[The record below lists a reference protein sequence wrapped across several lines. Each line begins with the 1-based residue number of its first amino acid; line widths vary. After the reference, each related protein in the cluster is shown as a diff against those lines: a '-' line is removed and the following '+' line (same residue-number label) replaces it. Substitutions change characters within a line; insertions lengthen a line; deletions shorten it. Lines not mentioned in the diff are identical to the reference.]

1 MHPGTRDAYDMS
13 NYTYDELVQFHE
25 EMTWRLSGL
34 TAEGL
39 LEFRVNRLRGAIE
52 VLVSRQHDHADLND
66 LVAGVPSDAYEVV
79 ETAESTENSM
89 VSPARPHRRF
99 LGRLGRILRRRGR

>member
-1 MHPGTRDAYDMS
+1 MS

-25 EMTWRLSGL
+25 EMTQRLSGL

-39 LEFRVNRLRGAIE
+39 LEFHVNRLRGVVE

-66 LVAGVPSDAYEVV
+66 LVAGIPSDAYEVV
-79 ETAESTENSM
+79 ETAESTANSM

-99 LGRLGRILRRRGR
+99 LGGFSRILRRRRR